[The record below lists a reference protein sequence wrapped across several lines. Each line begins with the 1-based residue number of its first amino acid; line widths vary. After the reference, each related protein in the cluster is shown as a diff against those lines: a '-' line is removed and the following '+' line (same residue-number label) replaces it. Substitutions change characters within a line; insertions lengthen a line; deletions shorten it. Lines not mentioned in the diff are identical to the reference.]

1 MRFAACGGPQVMV
14 KTEEVLCIWLLRPD
28 VADGC
33 GLRAMQ
39 VTGAGLQKLAAL
51 PALRRLDL
59 RSCYQVSGNDV
70 RAFRVRGP
78 DLSLAQWLLSAAGV
92 CRTLSCRFSL

>member
-1 MRFAACGGPQVMV
+1 
-14 KTEEVLCIWLLRPD
+14 
-28 VADGC
+28 
-33 GLRAMQ
+33 MQ

-78 DLSLAQWLLSAAGV
+78 DLSLA
-92 CRTLSCRFSL
+92 